1 MAGQAERIAR
11 KLEEFLGDS
20 FEARATWLQAR
31 NDLTPELRAITLS
44 LIDTL
49 DRGEAHDAAVVES
62 VPLMIEE
69 SLTAE
74 FLDVFGDLGPPRLP
88 VVGDEPTTADRRR
101 RFVALLRMGCE
112 AGSRAEGLEVLG
124 RIEAAKG
131 QIPGLGPN
139 FLGWLYCLAPDVFP
153 PLPNHVIR
161 GVQDALQ
168 GTGGIVDSARK
179 VWTLAD
185 QSARLIGSDD
195 LGVIA
200 GFLAWVGRQGPDVLA
215 QQTTDYYGFN
225 RLVHDTLLSAP
236 FLERLEADL
245 RENGLLLLTGP
256 PGTGKTYTAI
266 RLARYLARDGGDYCT
281 LRAHPGLDHG
291 QVVGSGDAPGHL
303 LRMGDLARQDPR
315 GLYPVLIDDIQELDI
330 RGVFGELTAAFEF
343 PGQRVTLPGGGTFT
357 APPNLILIGT
367 SQTPY
372 DELLETEYSF
382 YRRFSHAA
390 FTPDP
395 QKLAS
400 WLQRQNDPVKR
411 VDLVHAFRNL
421 NRLLRERAGGASLG
435 HGYLM
440 VDGLADDNLNDFWET
455 YVLPFVRANLAGKSA
470 DLEAYRLPRLV

>member
-1 MAGQAERIAR
+1 MAAQEARIAQ
-11 KLEEFLGDS
+11 KFEEFLGDT
-20 FEARATWLQAR
+20 FEARATWLQSR
-31 NDLTPELRAITLS
+31 RDLTPELRALTAS
-44 LIDTL
+44 LIETL
-49 DRGEAHDAAVVES
+49 DRGEAHDPAVVES

-69 SLTAE
+69 CLSAD
-74 FLDVFGDLGPPRLP
+74 FLDVFGELGPPRLP
-88 VVGDEPTTADRRR
+88 VVGDEPTVVDRRR
-101 RFVALLRMGCE
+101 RFVALLRMGIK

-124 RIEAAKG
+124 RLEAAKG
-131 QIPGLGPN
+131 QIPGLGAN
-139 FLGWLYCLAPDVFP
+139 FLGWLYCLSPEVFP

-161 GVQDALQ
+161 GLQDALQ

-179 VWTLAD
+179 LWTLAD
-185 QSARLIGSDD
+185 QSARLVGSDD
-195 LGVIA
+195 LGITA
-200 GFLAWVGRQGPDVLA
+200 GFLAWVGRQGPDALA

-266 RLARYLARDGGDYCT
+266 RLLRYMARDGGDYCT
-281 LRAHPGLDHG
+281 LRAHPGLGHA
-291 QVVGSGDAPGHL
+291 QIVGSFAAPGHL
-303 LRMGDLARQDPR
+303 LRMADLARKDPR
-315 GLYPVLIDDIQELDI
+315 GLYPVLVDDIHELQI
-330 RGVFGELTAAFEF
+330 RTAFGELTAAFEF
-343 PGQRVTLPGGGTFT
+343 PGQRITLPGGGVFS
-357 APPNLILIGT
+357 APPNLIVVGT
-367 SQTPY
+367 SQVPY
-372 DELLETEYSF
+372 EELLESDYAF

-421 NRLLRERAGGASLG
+421 NRLLRDRAGGASLG

-455 YVLPFVRANLAGKSA
+455 YVLPFVRASLAGKSP
-470 DLEAYRLPRLV
+470 DLEAYKLPRLV

>member
-1 MAGQAERIAR
+1 MAGQDERIAR
-11 KLEEFLGDS
+11 KLEEFLGDT

-31 NDLTPELRAITLS
+31 NDLTPELRALTAR
-44 LIDTL
+44 LIETL
-49 DRGEAHDAAVVES
+49 DRGDAHDAAVVES

-69 SLTAE
+69 SLTPE
-74 FLDVFGDLGPPRLP
+74 FLDVFGELGPPRLP
-88 VVGDEPTTADRRR
+88 IVGTEPTIVDRRR

-131 QIPGLGPN
+131 QIPGLGAN
-139 FLGWLYCLAPDVFP
+139 FLGWLYCLAPEVFP

-161 GVQDALQ
+161 GVQDVLE

-195 LGVIA
+195 LGVTA

-215 QQTTDYYGFN
+215 KQTTDYYGFN

-236 FLERLEADL
+236 FLERLEGDL
-245 RENGLLLLTGP
+245 RDNGLLLLTGP

-266 RLARYLARDGGDYCT
+266 RLLRYLARDGGDYCI
-281 LRAHPGLDHG
+281 LRAHSGLDHS
-291 QVVGSGDAPGHL
+291 QLVGTQSAPGHV
-303 LRMGDLARQDPR
+303 LRMADLARQDPR
-315 GLYPVLIDDIQELDI
+315 GLYPILVDDIEELDV
-330 RGVFGELTAAFEF
+330 RSAFGELTAAFEF
-343 PGQRVTLPGGGTFT
+343 PGQRITLSGGATFV
-357 APPNLILIGT
+357 APSNLILVGT
-367 SQTPY
+367 SQVPY
-372 DELLETEYSF
+372 DELLQVDYAF

-390 FTPDP
+390 FEPDP

-421 NRLLRERAGGASLG
+421 NRLLRDRAGGASLG

-440 VDGLADDNLNDFWET
+440 VEGMADDNLNDFWET
-455 YVLPFVRANLAGKSA
+455 YVLPYVRASLAGKSP
-470 DLEAYRLPRLV
+470 DIEPYRLPRLV